1 MFRFLCHLSFGL
13 LIGCGD
19 GVEDVSKLV
28 SLTGKALGTTWTVK
42 VRSIK
47 SVEEGN
53 LRTDITAK
61 IEENEKIFSHW
72 RPDSEL
78 YQFNASLSTNP
89 VSVPALLH
97 QLLEHAHWMHG
108 QSEGTFDPT
117 IAPLVNLWGFGPVS
131 TNRLATPSPEEISLA
146 LQKTGL
152 EKLVILPKGM
162 VRKKRPDLQI
172 DLSASA
178 KGEIIDQVCS
188 MLDRWGLKHYL
199 VEIGGEL
206 RAKGNGKS
214 GDGWQVALENGS
226 EMDAK
231 DPVIVPLRNYAVAT
245 SGTYR
250 INKPDP
256 ESDKPASH
264 LLDPRTGR
272 PVQHDLIAVNVLAP
286 TARDADAFATTL
298 MILGPEEGMKAAEEM
313 DLIAR
318 FCMTDGNRTKL
329 LYSPAYE
336 QLFPKALE
344 K

>member
-1 MFRFLCHLSFGL
+1 MARFLCFL
-13 LIGCGD
+13 LLALFLGC
-19 GVEDVSKLV
+19 EERHENPATELI
-28 SLTGKALGTTWTVK
+28 LRGKALGTTWTVK
-42 VRSIK
+42 VRSPAPPDK
-47 SVEEGN
+47 EN
-53 LRTDITAK
+53 LRTDIAAK

-152 EKLVILPKGM
+152 EKLEILPKGM

-250 INKPDP
+250 QNKPNP
-256 ESDKPASH
+256 SSTKPASH

-272 PVQHDLIAVNVLAP
+272 PVRHDLVAVNVLAP
-286 TARDADAFATTL
+286 TARDADAFATAL
-298 MILGPEEGMKAAEEM
+298 VILGPVEGMKKAEAM

-318 FCMTDGNRTKL
+318 FSISEGNRTKL
-329 LYSPAYE
+329 LHTPAFE
-336 QLFPKALE
+336 RLFTEAAE
-344 K
+344 